1 MSNKPNELLQID
13 PVHGFYPHFT
23 DEFKKEYGSE
33 SIFVFAVA
41 DVLTARFIG
50 VLIKA
55 GRISP
60 NTKPRQL
67 GGHGAVETLEGLISI
82 LQAKKISWEEILPL
96 LQEATGRRPLGT
108 FSQEVNNT
116 LGDWTFE
123 KWLCLFQDK
132 AFDKAM
138 ELIENL

>member
-1 MSNKPNELLQID
+1 MSEKPKELLQID
-13 PVHGFYPHFT
+13 PEHGFYPHFA
-23 DEFKKEYGSE
+23 DEFKKEYGFE

-41 DVLTARFIG
+41 DVLTARFIK

-60 NTKPRQL
+60 NTQPRQL
-67 GGHGAVETLEGLISI
+67 GSSDPAKTLEKLILK
-82 LQAKKISWEEILPL
+82 LQVKKPSSKEILPL
-96 LQEATGRRPLGT
+96 LQEATGRVPLGT
-108 FSQEVNNT
+108 FSQEVNSL

-123 KWLCLFQDK
+123 KWLYLLQDNAFGK
-132 AFDKAM
+132 AS